1 METLNMIRLIIG
13 ILAIG
18 MGTIVFCL
26 ELFGVYR
33 FRFILNRMH
42 FAGTGD
48 TMGLAFIMI
57 GAAIV
62 NGFDWGSLKFLLVLV
77 FFWFASPVS
86 SHLIARLVL
95 DTTEDLDKHV
105 KVLDEEE
112 SKKYLNGEEQK

>member
-13 ILAIG
+13 ILAISL
-18 MGTIVFCL
+18 GTIVFCL
-26 ELFGVYR
+26 ELFGVYK
-33 FRFILNRMH
+33 FHFILNRMH

-48 TMGLAFIMI
+48 TMGLACVMI

-62 NGFDWGSLKFLLVLV
+62 NGLDWGSLKFLLVLV

-112 SKKYLNGEEQK
+112 SKKYLNGEERR

>member
-42 FAGTGD
+42 FAGSGD

-62 NGFDWGSLKFLLVLV
+62 NGLDWGSLKFLLVLV